1 VNDFF
6 SFRTMIT
13 PVIIQIIFWIGV
25 ALCIIFGIAT
35 ILVGS
40 RFGHGGPVYGLLIL
54 LFGPVVVR
62 IYCEILIIFFR
73 INETLTEIKH
83 NLEERRAAPPVQTT
97 PPVQAA
103 PPTPAAPQE

>member
-1 VNDFF
+1 MNDFL

-25 ALCIIFGIAT
+25 ALCIIFGIGI

-40 RFGHGGPVYGLLIL
+40 RFGSGGPVYGLLVL

-83 NLEERRAAPPVQTT
+83 TLDERRAAPPVQT
-97 PPVQAA
+97 A
-103 PPTPAAPQE
+103 PPIPAAPQE

>member
-13 PVIIQIIFWIGV
+13 PVIIQLIFWIGV
-25 ALCIIFGIAT
+25 ALCIIFGIGAMF
-35 ILVGS
+35 VGS
-40 RFGHGGPVYGLLIL
+40 RYGGGNPAYGLLIL
-54 LFGPVVVR
+54 IGGPVVVR

-83 NLEERRAAPPVQTT
+83 ALEQRQAVPPAPAPVQVQAPPQG
-97 PPVQAA
+97 
-103 PPTPAAPQE
+103 

>member
-1 VNDFF
+1 MNDFL

-25 ALCIIFGIAT
+25 ALCIIFGIGY
-35 ILVGS
+35 LVVGA
-40 RFGHGGPVYGLLIL
+40 RYGTGGPVYGLLIL
-54 LFGPVVVR
+54 LFGPVAVR

-83 NLEERRAAPPVQTT
+83 TLDKRQTAPTAPVQT
-97 PPVQAA
+97 PPQAA
-103 PPTPAAPQE
+103 

>member
-1 VNDFF
+1 MNDFL

-25 ALCIIFGIAT
+25 VLCILGGLFYLLVGYSYYGTNAPIFGLLLIIFGPI
-35 ILVGS
+35 G
-40 RFGHGGPVYGLLIL
+40 
-54 LFGPVVVR
+54 VR

-83 NLEERRAAPPVQTT
+83 ILQERRTAPLIPE
-97 PPVQAA
+97 A
-103 PPTPAAPQE
+103 

>member
-13 PVIIQIIFWIGV
+13 PIIIQIIFWIGV
-25 ALCIIFGIAT
+25 VLCIIFGIGYML
-35 ILVGS
+35 IGS
-40 RFGHGGPVYGLLIL
+40 QYYGSAAPVWGLLMII
-54 LFGPVVVR
+54 FGPLVVR

-83 NLEERRAAPPVQTT
+83 TLEERRVAPPPAYTAPPVQ
-97 PPVQAA
+97 
-103 PPTPAAPQE
+103 PTPQE

>member
-1 VNDFF
+1 MNDFL

-25 ALCIIFGIAT
+25 ALCIIFGVGI

-40 RFGHGGPVYGLLIL
+40 RFGSGGPVYGLLVL

-73 INETLTEIKH
+73 INETLMEIKH
-83 NLEERRAAPPVQTT
+83 TLDERRAAPPPVQTA
-97 PPVQAA
+97 PPV
-103 PPTPAAPQE
+103 PAAPQE

>member
-1 VNDFF
+1 MSDFF

-25 ALCIIFGIAT
+25 ALCIIVGIFYLLFGYHYY
-35 ILVGS
+35 GS
-40 RFGHGGPVYGLLIL
+40 SAPAYGLLIL
-54 LFGPVVVR
+54 VFGPVAVR

-83 NLEERRAAPPVQTT
+83 TLEDRRAVPAPAPPITE
-97 PPVQAA
+97 ASSG
-103 PPTPAAPQE
+103 